1 MAYCRACGHL
11 NSDTASFC
19 RACGAP
25 QDVQTERPSE
35 TNTVS
40 KPSSGA
46 PNNRGVSNRNRWLIG
61 GGVALVAVVI
71 CTGLAIALRSKGA
84 PSTSTKQQVNS
95 ASPDLNAIGQAAP
108 YQVINGQT
116 DSDGFPTTPARLC
129 ISSNEKQ
136 DCYTPPTQDPPF
148 GLDAKAEV
156 VKLASGSSLIL
167 FTAESSSGGSGSL
180 TIITLL
186 ENQGGRLENLLPKVA
201 VTNQSEYRVWTL
213 PSITTMPIL
222 TTADYIWAAGE
233 THFAHHLYRI
243 TSYVYDK
250 NAGRYIQR
258 DQFVSSK
265 KYSGLDD
272 ADGVKVLEPEKETI
286 VARLQHSYPSG
297 SDSPPS
303 TPIAVRPENDISPDP
318 AIEQTLNQWAAAL
331 ARNDVS
337 AQVGF
342 YATEVDPYFLMHA
355 VSRQYIERDKQ
366 KLFDKGV
373 RLTSFHIRD
382 LIVSMISSNEATVL
396 LTKDWQTREG
406 AENARSTRSRLHLK
420 RFDEGWKIVGE
431 QDLRSQ

>member
-1 MAYCRACGHL
+1 MRSVTMSRAPVVAGAYMAYCRACGHL
-11 NSDTASFC
+11 NSDAARFC
-19 RACGAP
+19 RSCGAT
-25 QDVQTERPSE
+25 QDRQTERPSE

-40 KPSSGA
+40 TPPSGA

-71 CTGLAIALRSKGA
+71 CTVLAIALRSKGA
-84 PSTSTKQQVNS
+84 TSTSTKQQVNS
-95 ASPDLNAIGQAAP
+95 ASPDLNTIGQAAP

-180 TIITLL
+180 TIIALL
-186 ENQGGRLENLLPKVA
+186 ENHGGRLENLLPKVA
-201 VTNQSEYRVWTL
+201 VTNQSEHRVWDL
-213 PSITTMPIL
+213 PSISTMPVL
-222 TTADYIWAAGE
+222 TTADFIWADGE
-233 THFAHHLYRI
+233 THFARHLYRI

-258 DQFVSSK
+258 DDFVTGK
-265 KYSGLDD
+265 KYPGLDEAD
-272 ADGVKVLEPEKETI
+272 AVKVLEPEKAAI
-286 VARLQHSYPSG
+286 VARLQHGYPSG
-297 SDSPPS
+297 SDSLYS
-303 TPIAVRPENDISPDP
+303 TPIAIRPENDIPPDP

-355 VSRQYIERDKQ
+355 VSRQYIESDKQ

-373 RLTSFHIRD
+373 RLTSYHIRD
-382 LIVSMISSNEATVL
+382 LLITMTSL
-396 LTKDWQTREG
+396 D
-406 AENARSTRSRLHLK
+406 
-420 RFDEGWKIVGE
+420 
-431 QDLRSQ
+431 